1 MKKDVKKYN
10 IMLKYR
16 CGGNMDDSDAIYRKN
31 LNIPI
36 DGELV
41 YDEIIENYAMILE
54 SYATSLDDE
63 LFSDFRI
70 YQNLNYCLHYFTL
83 NVLDDYV
90 DMDLD
95 ESNLSLEVYDNEH
108 CFNILKS
115 AQMVVERFNSLG
127 DEEMA
132 AFLGTTFY
140 IIADAVYKFENDL
153 KYGQKVYS

>member
-1 MKKDVKKYN
+1 
-10 IMLKYR
+10 MLKYR
-16 CGGNMDDSDAIYRKN
+16 CGGNMNDSDVIYRRI
-31 LNIPI
+31 LNIPK
-36 DGELV
+36 DEELI
-41 YDEIIENYAMILE
+41 YDEIIEKYAMILE
-54 SYATSLDDE
+54 SYATRLDDE

-83 NVLDDYV
+83 NVLNDYV
-90 DMDLD
+90 DIDLD
-95 ESNLSLEVYDNEH
+95 TSNLSLEAYYNEH

-115 AQMVVERFNSLG
+115 TQMIVERFNSLG

-140 IIADAVYKFENDL
+140 VIADAVYKFETDL